1 MQAWRRCAAAVL
13 GLVIEPY
20 RDGSSAL
27 ARSALMFPR
36 AFEYHDPTTLD
47 EVLGLL
53 DEHGD
58 DGKLMAGGQ
67 SLLPMMKLRMASPPH
82 VVDLW
87 QLEGFDA
94 IREADGELCIGA
106 LATHRALAGS
116 RLLWSDCPLLAKAA
130 SSIADPQVRNLGTIG
145 GAVAHADPS
154 ADYAPALVAL
164 GAAIVI
170 RSRAGERKVAAREFY
185 RGLLE
190 TDLDPTEMVTEVRVP
205 VPAAGTGWDYLKL
218 SRRASDFA
226 LVNVAALVRVDDA
239 GICVGSEV
247 VVGAVDVV
255 PLRAQRVAAALT
267 GRRLDAVLVAAAAR
281 TTELGA
287 EPLSDIH
294 ADAAYRREVA
304 PVCVRRALI
313 AAVARA
319 GAGENRP

>member
-1 MQAWRRCAAAVL
+1 
-13 GLVIEPY
+13 
-20 RDGSSAL
+20 
-27 ARSALMFPR
+27 MFPR

-87 QLEGFDA
+87 RLEDFDA

-116 RLLWSDCPLLAKAA
+116 RLLSNRCPLLAKAA

-164 GAAIVI
+164 GAVIVI
-170 RSRAGERKVAAREFY
+170 RSRAGERKVAACEFY

-205 VPAAGTGWDYLKL
+205 VPAARTGWDYLKL

-226 LVNVAALVRVDDA
+226 LVNVAALVSVDDA
-239 GICVGSEV
+239 GICVRSEV
-247 VVGAVDVV
+247 VVGAVDIV

-267 GRRLDAVLVAAAAR
+267 GRRLDAVLVTAAAR
-281 TTELGA
+281 ATELGA

-304 PVCVRRALI
+304 PVCVRRALM
-313 AAVARA
+313 AAIARA
-319 GAGENRP
+319 GAAEDPP